1 MGEWACAHF
10 FCFRGQSQPIVSR
23 SREDHRARVRALAER
38 VAGSQGLD
46 VFDVQLRRESIGW
59 VLRVI
64 LDRPGAAGA
73 GEDGV
78 SVDDCQRVSR
88 DLETLLEVEDAFDH
102 AYTLEV
108 SSPGLDRPLRS
119 LADYR
124 RFVGRLAQVV
134 MSEAEAIDGQQFL
147 KGRIREV
154 TDDAV
159 LLDAGSRVHRVPFDA
174 ISRGRLEVEF

>member
-1 MGEWACAHF
+1 MGVGSCPLF
-10 FCFRGQSQPIVSR
+10 LFSGQTQPIVSR
-23 SREDHRARVRALAER
+23 SREDHRTRVRALAER

-46 VFDVQLRRESIGW
+46 VFDVQLRRESTGW

-64 LDRPGAAGA
+64 LDRPGATGV
-73 GEDGV
+73 GTDGIT
-78 SVDDCQRVSR
+78 VDDCQRVSQ
-88 DLETLLEVEDAFDH
+88 DLSAVLDVEDVLDQ

-119 LADYR
+119 PADYR

-134 MSEAEAIDGQQFL
+134 VTEAVDGQQFL
-147 KGRIREV
+147 KGRICEV

-159 LLDAGSRVHRVPFDA
+159 LIEAGPRVHRVPFEA

>member
-10 FCFRGQSQPIVSR
+10 FCFQGQSQPIVSR

-46 VFDVQLRRESIGW
+46 IFDVQLRRESVGW
-59 VLRVI
+59 VLRVT
-64 LDRPGAAGA
+64 LDRPGVAGA
-73 GEDGV
+73 GEDGI

-88 DLETLLEVEDAFDH
+88 DLGTLLDVEDALDH

-134 MSEAEAIDGQQFL
+134 VSEAVDGQQFL
-147 KGRIREV
+147 KGRIHEV

-159 LLDAGSRVHRVPFDA
+159 MLDAGSRVHRVPFHA